1 MYVKVR
7 KKANQW
13 FRIDN
18 GTLVGTE
25 ISRYSHYYKLLSQK
39 VGNQIFIKNNNNE
52 TKTIYYGHFVN
63 NKFVRLS
70 ICEKCSDKSCG
81 YYAFVLG

>member
-7 KKANQW
+7 KKGNQW

-25 ISRYSHYYKLLSQK
+25 ISLQSQHYKKLSE
-39 VGNQIFIKNNNNE
+39 VIGDQIVIKNTNNE
-52 TKTIYYGHFVN
+52 LKIVYYGYFFN
-63 NKFVRLS
+63 NKFTRLDPS
-70 ICEKCSDKSCG
+70 KEYSDKTCG
-81 YYAFVLG
+81 YYVFVLD